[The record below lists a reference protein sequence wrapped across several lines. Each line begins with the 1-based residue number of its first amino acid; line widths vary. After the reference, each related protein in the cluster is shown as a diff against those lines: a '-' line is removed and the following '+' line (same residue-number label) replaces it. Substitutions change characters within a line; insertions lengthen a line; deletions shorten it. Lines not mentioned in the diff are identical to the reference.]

1 MKQPD
6 KGNQRRIAAIQG
18 AQRARR
24 AAKAARRR
32 SATDSLRSGDL
43 LQLAA
48 EQRAPLDPAGC
59 EGCREV
65 AAFLA
70 LPGYP
75 GSDHPPVH

>member
-1 MKQPD
+1 VSCTP
-6 KGNQRRIAAIQG
+6 GYSRREEALMQA
-18 AQRARR
+18 
-24 AAKAARRR
+24 
-32 SATDSLRSGDL
+32 LRHL
-43 LQLAA
+43 MYKNH
-48 EQRAPLDPAGC
+48 PLDPAGC